1 MIVAFSGIAWDDYL
15 YWQQTNKKVLKRIN
29 TLIKDIKRNPKSAE
43 GIGKPEM
50 LRGNLSGYFSRRIT
64 DEHRLVYKID
74 GDYLIIAQCR
84 FHYV

>member
-1 MIVAFSGIAWDDYL
+1 MIVAFSSIGWEDYL

-29 TLIKDIKRNPKSAE
+29 LLINDIRRNPEDAN
-43 GIGKPEM
+43 GIGKPER
-50 LRGNLSGYFSRRIT
+50 LRGNLSGYLSRRIT

>member
-1 MIVAFSGIAWDDYL
+1 MIIAFSTIGWEDYT

-29 TLIKDIKRNPKSAE
+29 ILIKDIVRNPDNE
-43 GIGKPEM
+43 QGIGKPEM
-50 LRGNLSGYFSRRIT
+50 LKGNLGGYLSRRIT

-74 GDYLIIAQCR
+74 GDYVLVAQCR

>member
-1 MIVAFSGIAWDDYL
+1 MIVAFSSIGWEDYL

-29 TLIKDIKRNPKSAE
+29 LLINDIRRNPEDAN
-43 GIGKPEM
+43 GIGKPER
-50 LRGNLSGYFSRRIT
+50 LRGNLSGYISRRIT